1 MPSSTSGYGAYNPA
15 AVDPYPIETD
25 LAKLAVGN
33 SPENAA
39 NLLDL
44 YQLQRTTDAAN
55 YGHEMG
61 IQHDFAKQQ
70 LAQQLKETYLKNA
83 MDAIKTHGGVSVF
96 NQLAPESAIRPDIA
110 GPIETGL
117 GNAQAAITA
126 EHAASAAKHGLEAG
140 FSTDLPRL
148 TGMSGGLLTGQTTPL
163 QLQVQ
168 AARNAGHGGGG
179 GGGAGKT
186 ISVPYKQYV
195 NEDGQLVNGMIK
207 VPVNATDEQVAAIK
221 ANADRIYAGINPKSG
236 TGVSGGT
243 LPTNVAPAPGAAPQQ
258 RPQTNLQPKPNVAPQ
273 GGPQA
278 ASSTYIRDP
287 RAQGAARVGAQHLT
301 PQAKADVGANIQ
313 GTVMPIV
320 PLVGGGVGFV
330 GKSGTIHVLPPAG
343 SK

>member
-1 MPSSTSGYGAYNPA
+1 MAATTSGYGAYNPA
-15 AVDPYPIETD
+15 AVDPYPIESD

-61 IQHDFAKQQ
+61 IQHDFARQQ

-83 MDAIKTHGGVSVF
+83 MDAVKTRGGLSVF
-96 NQLAPESAIRPDIA
+96 NQLAPESAINSNIA

-117 GNAQAAITA
+117 SDAQAATTA

-148 TGMSGGLLTGQTTPL
+148 TGMSSGLLTGQVTPL

-179 GGGAGKT
+179 GGAGKT
-186 ISVPYKQYV
+186 MSVPYKQYV

-207 VPVNATDEQVAAIK
+207 VPVNATDEQIAAIK

-236 TGVSGGT
+236 TGVPGGIV
-243 LPTNVAPAPGAAPQQ
+243 PENVAPSGPATPPKSPPRTPATSLPNNPNAAPQD
-258 RPQTNLQPKPNVAPQ
+258 
-273 GGPQA
+273 GPRA
-278 ASSTYIRDP
+278 ASPEYIRDP
-287 RAQGAARVGAQHLT
+287 KVQNVAKERFKLLT
-301 PQAKADVGANIQ
+301 PGEQQALRGSIKGVMPVVKLQGGGLGYVGPNGSI
-313 GTVMPIV
+313 TVMP
-320 PLVGGGVGFV
+320 
-330 GKSGTIHVLPPAG
+330 
-343 SK
+343 

>member
-1 MPSSTSGYGAYNPA
+1 MPSSSGYGAYNPA

-83 MDAIKTHGGVSVF
+83 MDAVKTRGGLSVY
-96 NQLAPESAIRPDIA
+96 NQLAPEAQISPSIA

-117 GNAQAAITA
+117 SDAQAATTA

-148 TGMSGGLLTGQTTPL
+148 TGMSGGLLTGQTVPL
-163 QLQVQ
+163 SLQVQ
-168 AARNAGHGGGG
+168 ASRNAGHGEGGG
-179 GGGAGKT
+179 KGGPPDAGATGVRMT
-186 ISVPYKQYV
+186 PYGPENYSLPNKWSPEKKEQWRAANLPRVEQSADPNPLPGNSGSPATPPATPRSGTNLTPNPARAKPGVVANESPGVKAKQQAFMD
-195 NEDGQLVNGMIK
+195 NMS
-207 VPVNATDEQVAAIK
+207 
-221 ANADRIYAGINPKSG
+221 NPKTQAHPG
-236 TGVSGGT
+236 FPDIVAGAKTNGG
-243 LPTNVAPAPGAAPQQ
+243 
-258 RPQTNLQPKPNVAPQ
+258 RPQVDPHTGQFI
-273 GGPQA
+273 G
-278 ASSTYIRDP
+278 AS
-287 RAQGAARVGAQHLT
+287 GARY
-301 PQAKADVGANIQ
+301 
-313 GTVMPIV
+313 
-320 PLVGGGVGFV
+320 
-330 GKSGTIHVLPPAG
+330 
-343 SK
+343 